1 LILKKEQNRV
11 SKYKVKS
18 NIKTKVRDSKTT
30 IISNQQNFKQ
40 RRWKWIKCVPNV
52 IFRKWLDQIIKS
64 INNSRIN
71 FSLRRVPLSIWFL
84 FTWYYSEIIQNCRL
98 TWKQIFIL
106 CFRFFEVCKITRLI
120 VPISLILSEN
130 RFVNFFLYFRNL
142 IN

>member
-1 LILKKEQNRV
+1 MILKEEQNRA

-18 NIKTKVRDSKTT
+18 NIKTKVRNSNTASV
-30 IISNQQNFKQ
+30 SNQQNFKQ
-40 RRWKWIKCVPNV
+40 RRGKWIKCVPNV
-52 IFRKWLDQIIKS
+52 IFRKWLNQIIKS

-71 FSLRRVPLSIWFL
+71 FSLRRVPISIWFL
-84 FTWYYSEIIQNCRL
+84 FTWNYSEIVQNCRL

-130 RFVNFFLYFRNL
+130 RFVNFLFYILETW
-142 IN
+142 